1 MTLVVRNTGLVLG
14 LPCSML
20 LSNRFLIWY
29 DRILNGIKMPR
40 QNKRFSC
47 VQNVFM
53 QCDKRDK
60 NLLFFT
66 LYFSQ
71 CTCNIVFSA
80 FFTCDPVCRIL
91 LSNNYQHKLFCYF
104 CVCVSLRN
112 RKTTKS
118 KLVSQLL
125 TAVFQFLTQFQ
136 LHWMSHAFP
145 IVSCVLY
152 IYKRRNNNKNQQK

>member
-1 MTLVVRNTGLVLG
+1 MSSSLQGYHDRWITKRAEVKNFTERINKGSDWCLLQVSRFLQDNQVSQVIMTLLARNTGLVLG

-53 QCDKRDK
+53 QCVKRDK

-91 LSNNYQHKLFCYF
+91 LSNNY
-104 CVCVSLRN
+104 
-112 RKTTKS
+112 
-118 KLVSQLL
+118 
-125 TAVFQFLTQFQ
+125 
-136 LHWMSHAFP
+136 
-145 IVSCVLY
+145 
-152 IYKRRNNNKNQQK
+152 